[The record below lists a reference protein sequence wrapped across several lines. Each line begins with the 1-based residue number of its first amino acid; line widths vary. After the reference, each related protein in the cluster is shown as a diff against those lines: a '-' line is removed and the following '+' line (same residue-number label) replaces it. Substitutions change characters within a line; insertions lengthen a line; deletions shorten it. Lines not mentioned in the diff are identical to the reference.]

1 MIFMAYWTTDEAVK
15 EYIEKYKD
23 LKLAI
28 QRAQTL
34 KLTSKTKKRSE
45 FWRAVELALKELK
58 PAKQLKTRYKE
69 G

>member
-1 MIFMAYWTTDEAVK
+1 MAYWTTDEAVK

>member
-1 MIFMAYWTTDEAVK
+1 MAYWTTDEAVQEFLK
-15 EYIEKYKD
+15 KYTD

-69 G
+69 E

>member
-1 MIFMAYWTTDEAVK
+1 MAYWKVDEAVQ

>member
-1 MIFMAYWTTDEAVK
+1 MAYWKVDEAVQ

-34 KLTSKTKKRSE
+34 KVTSRTKKRSD
-45 FWRAVELALKELK
+45 FWLSEI
-58 PAKQLKTRYKE
+58 PQPI
-69 G
+69 

>member
-1 MIFMAYWTTDEAVK
+1 MAYWKVDEAVQ

-34 KLTSKTKKRSE
+34 KVTSRTKKRSD
-45 FWRAVELALKELK
+45 FWLSVELALKELK
-58 PAKQLKTRYKE
+58 PVKRLKTRYKE
-69 G
+69 E